1 MGGQHV
7 KDRNVTHNTFVIER
21 SYPTTPER
29 VFAALADPDKKR
41 RWFAAESSTQEVE
54 SFEMDFRV
62 GGTERA
68 RYRFKSGSLFP
79 GVPLI
84 NDASYQDI
92 VPNQRVVVA
101 STMTVGDKRIS
112 ASLST
117 FELLPAKEG
126 TNLIFTHQGAFFEGS
141 DGPERREGGWQHLLE
156 LLGTE
161 LAS

>member
-1 MGGQHV
+1 ME
-7 KDRNVTHNTFVIER
+7 DRSVTHNTFVIER

-41 RWFAAESSTQEVE
+41 RWFAAESTTQEVE

-62 GGTERA
+62 GGKERA
-68 RYRFKSGSLFP
+68 RYRFKSGSPFP
-79 GVPLI
+79 GVALV

-101 STMTVGDKRIS
+101 STMTVGERRIS
-112 ASLST
+112 ASLAT
-117 FELLPAKEG
+117 FELLPANEG

-141 DGPERREGGWQHLLE
+141 DGPERREGGWRRLLDLLE
-156 LLGTE
+156 KE
-161 LAS
+161 LAN